1 MSFKEYYLKREQDN
15 VGFHYTLVMVTG
27 SHSGDHLVL
36 RSFGEVPD
44 EKVQSMVDYVMGIA
58 RNIADEEG
66 WEMEADGGYLDYVK
80 AGMEEYSDV
89 YQDIGIQR
97 AVGEFDIRDEQVVL
111 LKHFAPTKEI
121 KTGDH
126 NFPEQPDKVAEIPM
140 MLKAWE
146 NVNEL

>member
-80 AGMEEYSDV
+80 AGMEEYSDA

-126 NFPEQPDKVAEIPM
+126 NFPEQPDKVAEIPN

>member
-27 SHSGDHLVL
+27 SHSEDHLVL

-80 AGMEEYSDV
+80 AGMEHYSDV

-97 AVGEFDIRDEQVVL
+97 AVGEFDIRDEEVVL

-126 NFPEQPDKVAEIPM
+126 NFPEQPAKVDEIPM